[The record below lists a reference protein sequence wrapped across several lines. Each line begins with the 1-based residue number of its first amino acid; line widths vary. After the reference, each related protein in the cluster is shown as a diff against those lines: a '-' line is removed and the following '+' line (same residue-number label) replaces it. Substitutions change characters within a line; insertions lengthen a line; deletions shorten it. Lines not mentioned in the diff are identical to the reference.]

1 MRLKRTLEGW
11 VGVEGNG
18 QKRGEIPRLR
28 KPTPSPERRRKR
40 KSRRLAALGM
50 TVMRFVVM
58 APGQRYTL
66 DSRPKEAHG

>member
-1 MRLKRTLEGW
+1 
-11 VGVEGNG
+11 
-18 QKRGEIPRLR
+18 
-28 KPTPSPERRRKR
+28 
-40 KSRRLAALGM
+40 M